1 MPSCQRRSS
10 NNVVM
15 QFSALFL
22 AAKRSSTLQRPIGG
36 RYAARAWL
44 LRRRADRSGPPA
56 CRDAFESPQA
66 ERASDPADVRILLVQ
81 AQASGPPER
90 CPDALQWT

>member
-22 AAKRSSTLQRPIGG
+22 AAKRSLTLQRPIGG
-36 RYAARAWL
+36 RYAARAWP
-44 LRRRADRSGPPA
+44 LRRRAVRSGPPA
-56 CRDAFESPQA
+56 FRGAFEIPPA
-66 ERASDPADVRILLVQ
+66 EPVSDPADVRILSVQ
-81 AQASGPPER
+81 AQACGPPGQ
-90 CPDALQWT
+90 CPDALQWI